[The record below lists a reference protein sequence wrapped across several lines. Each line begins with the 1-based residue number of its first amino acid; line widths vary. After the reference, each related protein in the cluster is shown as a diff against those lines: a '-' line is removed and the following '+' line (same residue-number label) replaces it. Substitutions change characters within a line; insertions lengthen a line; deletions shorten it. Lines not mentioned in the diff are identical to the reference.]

1 MTLPAA
7 RVRALLVAGTLAA
20 IAGATLPQPVAA
32 VPRGTAPA
40 PPPAVAFTRASAQL
54 GGDRRPVA
62 GDFDGDGADDIAWY
76 GGGTDEVAFG
86 GPSAAFTTV
95 ALSAPEDQKA
105 VAGDFD
111 GDGRDDLVWYGPGT
125 DVLAAGRGNRTFVDH
140 ALSTPDGAR
149 PAVGDFNGDGND
161 DVLWY
166 ADGADRLD
174 LGQPDETFDTG
185 STTAPDDAKALVGD
199 LDGDGRDDVLWYR
212 AGIAGDSVRYGN
224 PDGTFTKATV
234 TVNGTYRPFT
244 GDFDG
249 DGRDDVFWFGYGAA
263 PDRVWYGNASRA
275 FSPATVSI
283 DGPYRP
289 VAANFHPSGTDVRTD
304 VLWYAEGAAPDPLW
318 RGTGTR
324 GSFATSI
331 EDRGGTFAGVVGDF
345 DASTGADI
353 VWHRQGPRPDQ
364 VWTSSRRPTLTV
376 ETFISDGDLPD
387 GSIGVPWDLAF
398 TPDGALLFDERSGD
412 LDVRLPDGTV
422 RQLVADQSD
431 VYAVGEGGVL
441 GLAVD
446 PAFATNRRFYTCQ
459 GQQTGAAYDIQVV
472 AWQVDAGYTTA
483 TRVADPLLGG
493 LPVAPPSAPSPG
505 RHSGCRLRF
514 GPDGYLWI
522 GTGDVASPTVPQD
535 RASLGGKVL
544 RIDAVTGAAAPD
556 NPFVG
561 DTDPTTDPRVYNY
574 GHRNVQGLAWR
585 TGTRQMWSVEHGTF
599 RDDEVNRL
607 RPGANYGYDPVPLS
621 GPLFYDESRPMTD
634 LTRHPGALVANRSS
648 GNPTNA
654 WSGAHFLT
662 GGAWGTWEGALAVA
676 ALKDS
681 QLHVMFFTRD
691 GTYVRQEIPAELDG
705 THGRLRT
712 PIQGPDGALYLTTSD
727 SSGNAILRIT
737 PG

>member
-1 MTLPAA
+1 MTHDLRRAGRPAALSLGVIGLALGTLVLPLPAA
-7 RVRALLVAGTLAA
+7 TGAG
-20 IAGATLPQPVAA
+20 
-32 VPRGTAPA
+32 A
-40 PPPAVAFTRASAQL
+40 PPPAVTFSRSSVAL

-62 GDFDGDGADDIAWY
+62 GDFDGDGADDLVWY
-76 GGGTDEVAFG
+76 GGGPDEVAFG
-86 GPSAAFTTV
+86 GPGASFTTQ
-95 ALSAPEDQKA
+95 ALSAPEGQKA
-105 VAGDFD
+105 VAGDYD
-111 GDGRDDLVWYGPGT
+111 GDGRDDLVWYGAGP
-125 DVLAAGRGNRTFVDH
+125 DQLASGRSDRTFAAH
-140 ALSTPDGAR
+140 ALTTPDGAR

-166 ADGADRLD
+166 ADGPDLLA
-174 LGQPDETFDTG
+174 LGQADDRFVTQPH
-185 STTAPDDAKALVGD
+185 SAPDGAKVLVGD
-199 LDGDGRDDVLWYR
+199 LDGDGNDDLVWYR
-212 AGIAGDSVRYGN
+212 AGTAGDSVQYGGA
-224 PDGTFTKATV
+224 DGTFTKV
-234 TVNGTYRPFT
+234 SVRVDGTYRPFT

-249 DGRDDVFWFGYGAA
+249 DGRADLFWYGYGAA
-263 PDRVWYGNASRA
+263 PDRVWYGNAGRT
-275 FSPATVSI
+275 FSPAEVTI

-289 VAANFHPSGTDVRTD
+289 VVANFHPSGTDVRTD
-304 VLWYAEGAAPDPLW
+304 VLWYAEGATPDPLW
-318 RGTGTR
+318 RGTATR
-324 GSFATSI
+324 GSFATGT
-331 EDRGGTFAGVVGDF
+331 EDRGGVFSAVVGDF
-345 DASTGADI
+345 DASTGTDI
-353 VWHRQGPRPDQ
+353 VWHRQGPSLDQ

-376 ETFISDGDLPD
+376 ETFLDDADLPD

-446 PAFATNRRFYTCQ
+446 PAFSTNRRFYTCQ
-459 GQQTGAAYDIQVV
+459 GQRTGAVYDLQVV

-483 TRVADPLLGG
+483 IRVADPLLGG

-522 GTGDVASPTVPQD
+522 GTGDTASPTLPQD

-544 RIDAVTGAAAPD
+544 RIDAATGAAAPD

-561 DTDPTTDPRVYNY
+561 DGDPTTDDHVYNY

-585 TGTRQMWSVEHGTF
+585 PGTRQMWSVEHGTF

-607 RPGANYGYDPVPLS
+607 RSGANYGWDPMPLS
-621 GPLFYDESRPMTD
+621 GPAFYDESRPMTD
-634 LTRHPGALVANRSS
+634 LTRHPDALVANRSS

-662 GGAWGTWEGALAVA
+662 GVEWGTWEGALVVA

-681 QLHVMFFTRD
+681 QLHVMFFTWD
-691 GTYVRQEIPAELDG
+691 GTFIRQEIPAELDG

-712 PIQGPDGALYLTTSD
+712 PVQGPDGALYVTTSE
-727 SSGNAILRIT
+727 SSGNEILRIT
-737 PG
+737 PS